1 MQPKGKRG
9 KDDDEDDPIAKSLN
23 ERIAAGGITSV
34 VSKPTEKG
42 TSISKVTTVVKATTN
57 LKANINKKQKDGED
71 VEEEKIQSTPKGKDA
86 KKITLPKPSGTNL
99 IKKTTTKDDKDDD
112 DPIA

>member
-1 MQPKGKRG
+1 MQPKGKKG

-42 TSISKVTTVVKATTN
+42 TSITKVTTVVKATTN
-57 LKANINKKQKDGED
+57 LKANINKKQKEGEEG
-71 VEEEKIQSTPKGKDA
+71 EEEKI
-86 KKITLPKPSGTNL
+86 
-99 IKKTTTKDDKDDD
+99 
-112 DPIA
+112 